1 MIYIFLSI
9 VLCAQP
15 LTAAEKQHVP
25 LIATHGELPHAWYSE
40 QKQLWQQETE
50 RAPTSAEAWRNYY
63 MASEYSQRRASKD
76 EDALDAILA
85 AMQHRV
91 ADSYEYAQLRFRNTS
106 WSDIDE
112 KTARAELA
120 YQRCQTCGEIV
131 QDLAFLYEITGQAE
145 RAQPLWTTL
154 YQTQYLASGLLDYN
168 YNMLMSTAP
177 AALLLTNGDND
188 TYPALLLQS
197 LHAVRTDVLVLNLY
211 LVEHQRAQQQ
221 SLLKNEEIEVDL
233 SALPRGDSAAFAAA
247 LVGALATKAPQR
259 PVYFALSTSAAYK
272 EQLNEYLYIEGLA
285 ARYSTKGVDHLGYL
299 SDHIENQFRLDSLT
313 QNWYAESHPSTHS
326 VVERLNSNY
335 AFPFI
340 LLAEHYDARGEK
352 TRAER
357 WRERA
362 FDVARIDPYLLEKLQ
377 QRTEN

>member
-1 MIYIFLSI
+1 MIYIFLSL

-15 LTAAEKQHVP
+15 LTAAEKQQVP

-285 ARYSTKGVDHLGYL
+285 ARYSTKGVDHLAYL